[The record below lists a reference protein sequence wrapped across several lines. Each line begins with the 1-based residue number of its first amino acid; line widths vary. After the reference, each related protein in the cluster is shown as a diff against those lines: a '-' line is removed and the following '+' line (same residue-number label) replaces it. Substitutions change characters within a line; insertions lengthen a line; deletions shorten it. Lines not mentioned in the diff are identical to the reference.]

1 MRSVWICTAAA
12 LLSLACTRS
21 QGPLLPKA
29 SADST
34 APAVDEPFAQLPWTI
49 SAPDGME
56 LVSSSADGVSFG
68 AKPAPDG
75 SREAL
80 VNARHR
86 LGVVPPPGENPEARA
101 ERLAREY
108 EKSLGTPPRKSSPA
122 RIDGHAAWET
132 FANVRAPDGGS
143 QFIYHLVVVAEGYN
157 TAITGETR
165 ANLEGTWLPRF
176 RAAASS
182 WKAKPK

>member
-1 MRSVWICTAAA
+1 MRSALICFTTA

-29 SADST
+29 SADSNP
-34 APAVDEPFAQLPWTI
+34 PAVEEPFAQLPWTI
-49 SAPDGME
+49 ATPDGME

-68 AKPAPDG
+68 AKPTPDG

-108 EKSLGTPPRKSSPA
+108 EKTLGTPPRKSSAA
-122 RIDGHAAWET
+122 RVDGQAAWET
-132 FANVRAPDGGS
+132 FANVRAPDGSS
-143 QFIYHLVVVAEGYN
+143 QFVYQLVVVAEGYN

-176 RAAASS
+176 RACASS